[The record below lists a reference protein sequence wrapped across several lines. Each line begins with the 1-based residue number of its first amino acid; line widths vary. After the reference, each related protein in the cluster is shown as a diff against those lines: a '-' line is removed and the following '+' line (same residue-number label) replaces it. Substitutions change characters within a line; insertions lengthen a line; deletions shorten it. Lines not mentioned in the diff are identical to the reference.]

1 MYNAFGNESPNAGQV
16 MASAG
21 LELLLGQSALLRG
34 LPDQEVKTII
44 QAGHKRG
51 VARDEFFFQQGDP
64 ARTLFILTSGQARLV
79 QVTPE
84 GNQIVMRYIAVG
96 EMFGGIAFLGETV
109 YPASAQAIAE
119 SAALSWDGE
128 TMAGLMERYPQ
139 LALNALGHMAGRI
152 QELQDRLREMATE
165 RVERRIANTLLRLA
179 RQTGK
184 KTAEGVLIDLPLSRQ
199 DLAEM
204 SGTTLY
210 TVSRTLS
217 RWEQQGIV
225 EAGRER
231 VLIRVPHRLVMIAQ
245 DLPPPDAKPIA

>member
-1 MYNAFGNESPNAGQV
+1 MDSADLEPLLAQSPLFH
-16 MASAG
+16 G
-21 LELLLGQSALLRG
+21 LNDA
-34 LPDQEVKTII
+34 EVRQII
-44 QAGHKRG
+44 EAGHARAAG
-51 VARDEFFFQQGDP
+51 RDEFFFHQGNP
-64 ARTLFILTSGQARLV
+64 ATTLYILIAGRVRLL

-84 GNQIVMRYIAVG
+84 GNQIVLRFISVGDLFGAV
-96 EMFGGIAFLGETV
+96 AFLGEMI
-109 YPASAQAIAE
+109 YPASAQAVGDCTAV
-119 SAALSWDGE
+119 SWDGE
-128 TMAGLMERYPQ
+128 TMQDLMERYPR
-139 LALNALGHMAGRI
+139 LAHNAMVHMAERI

-184 KTAEGVLIDLPLSRQ
+184 KTKEGVLIDLPLSRQ

-217 RWEQQGIV
+217 RWEQDGVV

-245 DLPPPDAKPIA
+245 DLPPPNASPSA

>member
-1 MYNAFGNESPNAGQV
+1 MPLGLNSSAGRV
-16 MASAG
+16 MGSAG
-21 LELLLGQSALLRG
+21 LEQLLGRSTLLRG
-34 LPDQEVKTII
+34 LPDQHVKSLI
-44 QAGHKRG
+44 QAGHVRG
-51 VARDEFFFQQGDP
+51 VARDGFFFQQGDP
-64 ARTLFILTSGQARLV
+64 ASTLYVLTAGQARLV

-84 GNQIVMRYIAVG
+84 GNQIVLRFIAVG
-96 EMFGGIAFLGETV
+96 EMFGGIAFLGDTA
-109 YPASAQAIAE
+109 YPASAQAITE
-119 SAALSWDGE
+119 CAALSWDGE
-128 TMAGLMERYPQ
+128 TMTGLMDRYPR
-139 LALNALGHMAGRI
+139 LALNALQHMAERI

-217 RWEQQGIV
+217 RWEQEGIV

-231 VLIRVPHRLVMIAQ
+231 VLICVPHRLVMIAQ
-245 DLPPPDAKPIA
+245 DLPPPNAKPSA

>member
-1 MYNAFGNESPNAGQV
+1 MDIANLKQLLALSPLLN
-16 MASAG
+16 G
-21 LELLLGQSALLRG
+21 LSD
-34 LPDQEVKTII
+34 PDVVKVIE
-44 QAGHKRG
+44 AGHPRG
-51 VARDEFFFQQGDP
+51 AVRDEFFFHQGSP
-64 ARTLFILTSGQARLV
+64 ATTLYLLTAGRVRLL

-84 GNQIVMRYIAVG
+84 GAQIVLRFVSVG
-96 EMFGGIAFLGETV
+96 ELFGAVAFLGEMI
-109 YPASAQAIAE
+109 YPASAQAVGDCTAVC
-119 SAALSWDGE
+119 WDGK
-128 TMAGLMERYPQ
+128 TMQDLIERYPR
-139 LALNALGHMAGRI
+139 LAHNTMVQMAGRI

-210 TVSRTLS
+210 TVSRVLS
-217 RWEQQGIV
+217 RWEQDGIV

-231 VLIRVPHRLVMIAQ
+231 VLIRVPHRLVVIAQ
-245 DLPPPDAKPIA
+245 DLPAPNASPNA